1 MKKREKPPKV
11 RVTKHGNTYIPPI
24 KELPKPLYVC
34 CPECGET
41 WTGYKEQMDFVFLSL
56 WKPKMTAKRRKI
68 LGITVEDSYNQY
80 ICPECGCEFEVLDR
94 SKRTYDVSE
103 KLNEGVCGIGALSLV
118 LAIIISAANLLTNDG
133 PKCKWMIVLV
143 LLGIFF
149 ASGFTFIWLCWLDTK
164 DSGD

>member
-24 KELPKPLYVC
+24 KELPEPLYVC

-56 WKPKMTAKRRKI
+56 WKSKMTTKRRKI

-94 SKRTYDVSE
+94 SKRTYKMSDGLFV
-103 KLNEGVCGIGALSLV
+103 GVCSVMACSLV
-118 LAIIISAANLLTNDG
+118 SVIIMSAVNLMANDG
-133 PKCKWMIVLV
+133 PIFKWTIILV
-143 LLGIFF
+143 LLSIFL
-149 ASGFTFIWLCWLDTK
+149 ASSSVLVWLNWLDTK
-164 DSGD
+164 DLND